1 MSTFTIKSVMPTGK
15 TSQTYG
21 TEFYVQFS
29 EHEQPFPLWFKKEP
43 EIGTT
48 LEGEVVNGKF
58 KKTKKEWKQ
67 NTDSNTTVSSPNGG
81 TTASRPAYKDNS
93 DGMRQGMCINNAA
106 NYVNGLEFDKAL
118 TDVEWATTVFSYA
131 NALYRL
137 GDLTKAPE
145 GSQEAPAENID
156 QTPLESVQA
165 VFGTGVKVVK

>member
-58 KKTKKEWKQ
+58 KKTKKEWKPEQ
-67 NTDSNTTVSSPNGG
+67 KSESGG
-81 TTASRPAYKDNS
+81 NATPAVGRAPYKDNS

-106 NYVNGLEFDKAL
+106 NYVNGLEFEKAL
-118 TDVEWATTVFSYA
+118 TDVEWARTVFSYA

-145 GSQEAPAENID
+145 GSQEAPQENID

>member
-1 MSTFTIKSVMPTGK
+1 MSTFTIKQVMETGDVHD
-15 TSQTYG
+15 TYG
-21 TEFYVQFS
+21 KEYFVQFN
-29 EHEQPFPLWFKKEP
+29 EMDDTVKLWFKKETP
-43 EIGTT
+43 AAGMEVE
-48 LEGEVVNGKF
+48 LEKGAKGW
-58 KKTKKEWKQ
+58 KKVKKEWKPQ
-67 NTDSNTTVSSPNGG
+67 EKVGGGASTSSAP
-81 TTASRPAYKDNS
+81 SKPAYKDNS

-145 GSQEAPAENID
+145 GSQEAPAENMD

>member
-21 TEFYVQFS
+21 TEYYTQFS

-43 EIGTT
+43 EVGTT

-58 KKTKKEWKQ
+58 KKTKKEWNSQ
-67 NTDSNTTVSSPNGG
+67 TQQSPRAA
-81 TTASRPAYKDNS
+81 TQSAPSAKPAYKDNS

-106 NYVNGLEFDKAL
+106 NYVNGLEFEKAL
-118 TDVEWATTVFSYA
+118 TDVEWARTVFSYA

-137 GDLTKAPE
+137 GDLTKTPE
-145 GSQEAPAENID
+145 DSQEAPAENVD